1 MKIMAR
7 SDAMGRN
14 GRACKGEGWRDEIGG
29 FRDRATEGVNDMAE
43 GLMIPHEC
51 RVVVGDGRK
60 VLVLRNHGSPIAP
73 DLRVEDVF
81 NAPDNPAT
89 SEQGTDRPGRAMGV
103 DARRSGME
111 QSDWHQLAEQRF
123 AKEIAEMLE
132 RIRRERDVKS
142 FVLVAPPKI
151 LAELRQDI
159 SHQVREIVVAEV
171 AKDLTGHPV
180 PDIQRNLTD

>member
-1 MKIMAR
+1 MAA
-7 SDAMGRN
+7 SGTAKVARN
-14 GRACKGEGWRDEIGG
+14 EIGG
-29 FRDRATEGVNDMAE
+29 FRYRETEGVYDMAE

-81 NAPDNPAT
+81 KAPDNPAT
-89 SEQGTDRPGRAMGV
+89 SEQGTDRPGRAPGV

-123 AKEIAEMLE
+123 AKEIAETLE
-132 RIRRERDVKS
+132 RIRRERGVKS

-151 LAELRQDI
+151 LAELRQDV
-159 SHQVREIVVAEV
+159 SHQVRDIVVAEV

-180 PDIQRNLTD
+180 PDIQRNLAD